1 MELESKRILS
11 DPPCHSSSKEAA
23 KGEGSGVRAADPGY
37 TWQWHACARVY
48 HVHSSLYHIPTWFGL
63 SLPGTWMLAIDSS
76 LVASCWLKKEKN
88 RTLISF
94 RTWRG
99 WRLIRIYHLSL
110 SLSHASDRR
119 RVALSHRHI
128 NPLSRSASAPPSS
141 HGRVLVRIAD
151 YSNTMGCRVR

>member
-1 MELESKRILS
+1 MKVR
-11 DPPCHSSSKEAA
+11 
-23 KGEGSGVRAADPGY
+23 GSGPPIQGTRRSPVKRCGGGSGMHARACTMCTVRC
-37 TWQWHACARVY
+37 TMCA
-48 HVHSSLYHIPTWFGL
+48 
-63 SLPGTWMLAIDSS
+63 MLAIYSS
-76 LVASCWLKKEKN
+76 LVASCWLKKEKS

-99 WRLIRIYHLSL
+99 WRLIRIYHLSLSL

-141 HGRVLVRIAD
+141 HGRVRVRIAD